1 MVGYR
6 EKLETPKPET
16 RNYMTD
22 EILLQQALAGQ
33 QHAYTAIVAKYEHL
47 LFTLSL
53 RMVKDREEALEVTQD
68 AFLKAFRYLADFRGE
83 CKFSSWLYKIG
94 YSVAINYLRKK
105 RPHVF
110 SIDDTSVPFALSASE
125 RSDTKTEQ
133 TNQKTY
139 LDAAIRQLS
148 PDDAA
153 IITLFYIFEQKID
166 EICVTMELS
175 ETNAKTKL
183 SRARQRLKKIIE
195 EGFSE
200 LAENWGG

>member
-1 MVGYR
+1 
-6 EKLETPKPET
+6 
-16 RNYMTD
+16 MTD
-22 EILLQQALAGQ
+22 ETLLLQALAGQ
-33 QHAYTAIVAKYEHL
+33 QQAYTAIVAKYEHL
-47 LFTLSL
+47 LFTLAL
-53 RMVKDREEALEVTQD
+53 RMVKHREEALEVTQD

-105 RPHVF
+105 RPHVL
-110 SIDDTSVPFALSASE
+110 SIDDDKVSFSLSTSE
-125 RSDTKTEQ
+125 RSEVKIEQ
-133 TNQKTY
+133 SDQKTY
-139 LDAAIRQLS
+139 LEAAIRQLS

-153 IITLFYIFEQKID
+153 IITFFYIFEQKID

-183 SRARQRLKKIIE
+183 SRARQRLRKIIE

-200 LAENWGG
+200 LINH

>member
-1 MVGYR
+1 
-6 EKLETPKPET
+6 
-16 RNYMTD
+16 MTD

-47 LFTLSL
+47 LFTLAL
-53 RMVKDREEALEVTQD
+53 RMVKHREEALEVTQD
-68 AFLKAFRYLADFRGE
+68 TFLKAFRYLADFRGE

-110 SIDDTSVPFALSASE
+110 SINEDGANFALATSE
-125 RSDTKTEQ
+125 RSDIKIEQ
-133 TNQKTY
+133 NDQKIH
-139 LDAAIRQLS
+139 LEAAIRQLS

-200 LAENWGG
+200 LAANWGG